1 MLSNVRVTESGTLL
15 TDSGTLLTA
24 RAGTFSDRYINC
36 RRSSNLYPTS
46 HEDIPY
52 GRASTCDSGGGRVY
66 GQHAGKTTM
75 SVRTP
80 YYRAGIGALGYPA
93 TAGSTSSTDIVDYGN
108 TQCDSYFPDPG
119 CPSASPSPSGTD
131 NWLPQE
137 SRTSVIPVQK
147 PLA

>member
-1 MLSNVRVTESGTLL
+1 
-15 TDSGTLLTA
+15 
-24 RAGTFSDRYINC
+24 C
-36 RRSSNLYPTS
+36 
-46 HEDIPY
+46 
-52 GRASTCDSGGGRVY
+52 GRVY
-66 GQHAGKTTM
+66 GQHAGKTKM
-75 SVRTP
+75 SVRTS

-147 PLA
+147 PLAYRPLSQRRTAQPRTLRSLRRSTSHVISRFGAW